1 MKGGCQN
8 QHISL
13 RLERAID
20 MLPGFSIDMP
30 LNILRN
36 PKGVVDEAKKN
47 LTECKFVDIMRT
59 NPVFETLLSGEVH

>member
-1 MKGGCQN
+1 
-8 QHISL
+8 
-13 RLERAID
+13 

-47 LTECKFVDIMRT
+47 LTESRFVDIISRT